1 MSTPVVTRIA
11 AGVYRVEHDG
21 RNEVVYVAGPPENRW
36 AFWNGQVYHAET
48 PRETKTTTRQRG
60 QAEQSLTAP
69 MPATVVKVLVA
80 PGSVVKNGDILV
92 VLEAMKMEL
101 AIRAPADG
109 RVTAV
114 HCKERDLVQPDTM
127 LVELG

>member
-36 AFWNGQVYHAET
+36 AFWNGQVYLAET
-48 PRETKTTTRQRG
+48 RDTETTARQRG
-60 QAEQSLTAP
+60 QAELSLTAP

-114 HCKERDLVQPDTM
+114 HCKEGDLVQPDTM
-127 LVELG
+127 LVELD